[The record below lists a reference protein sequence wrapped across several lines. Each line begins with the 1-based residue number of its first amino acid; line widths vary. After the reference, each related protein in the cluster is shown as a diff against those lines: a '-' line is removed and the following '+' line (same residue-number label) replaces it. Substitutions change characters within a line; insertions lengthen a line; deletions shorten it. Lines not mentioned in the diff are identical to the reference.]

1 MKLAGVPDV
10 ADFSWVGPTFFGPLV
25 FMDAVWAGA
34 ALYAGP
40 HEREP
45 EWQDDAGDGR
55 NRRHRPGNGAG
66 AGAAGGASVGGGAQ
80 PAEDGGR
87 SAGDWRSGAARG

>member
-1 MKLAGVPDV
+1 MLNPSAQPEQASRVKLAGVPDV

-40 HEREP
+40 HER
-45 EWQDDAGDGR
+45 
-55 NRRHRPGNGAG
+55 
-66 AGAAGGASVGGGAQ
+66 
-80 PAEDGGR
+80 
-87 SAGDWRSGAARG
+87 